1 MATTDTLVNFSFYIY
16 SFFMLRHIE
25 MFLKV
30 AAFKNNLVEL
40 ISCYAVYV
48 TFYLQ
53 SAKTETLS
61 VGSKN
66 VII

>member
-1 MATTDTLVNFSFYIY
+1 
-16 SFFMLRHIE
+16 MLRHIE

-61 VGSKN
+61 VRSKN